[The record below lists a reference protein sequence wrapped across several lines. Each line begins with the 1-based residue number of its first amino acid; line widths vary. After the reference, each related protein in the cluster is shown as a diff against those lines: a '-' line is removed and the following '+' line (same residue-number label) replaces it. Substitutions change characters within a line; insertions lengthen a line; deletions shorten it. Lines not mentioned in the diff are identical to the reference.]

1 MDIQLLQTTDPPNKL
16 NKTVTEVATITVT
29 LKDNTNFITPVIRLS
44 PSYINTAFNYVYISA
59 FNRYYYLNEKG
70 VLIGKLIEYTLRVDV
85 LMSWRTA
92 INNSTVIAARS
103 SNNGNK
109 LLPDNIPVLAKRN
122 VIYKAL
128 KGGAHDIGAFGSEF
142 CNAAGAHYLL
152 TVLNGQHEE
161 AGATTLEVVEINGYT
176 VRLAW
181 DTIPDVE
188 AYWIYRKAPGAL
200 DFEIIERAPTGTYY
214 TDTVTTTGEYQYKVC
229 GVIGGV
235 PGADSNIV
243 TANVE
248 GG

>member
-1 MDIQLLQTTDPPNKL
+1 MNIIFYTNHSDPRTL
-16 NKTVTEVATITVT
+16 NKSLTELSTHDIKL
-29 LKDNTNFITPVIRLS
+29 LKPTNILHPQLDLS
-44 PSYINTAFNYVYISA
+44 TQIPPSANYCYIEALG
-59 FNRYYYLNEKG
+59 RYYYINEP
-70 VLIGKLIEYTLRVDV
+70 VIIPGKINSSTLDVDP
-85 LMSWRTA
+85 LMSFKA
-92 INNSTVIAARS
+92 IINSSDVIANRS
-103 SNNGNK
+103 TNKANK
-109 LLPDNIPVLAKRN
+109 LLPDTLPVLAKRN

-128 KGGAHDIGAFGSEF
+128 KGGAHDIGAFGSEY

-161 AGATTLEVVEINGYT
+161 AGATTLEVVEINGAN

-188 AYWIYRKAPGAL
+188 TYWIYRKAPGAL

-214 TDTVTTTGEYQYKVC
+214 TDTVTATGEYQYKVC

-248 GG
+248 E